1 MANRQSR
8 RSVSLNR
15 SVYVAASMHAFRAGK
30 TLSQLVT
37 ESLRSAGITI
47 PDTHHTPIEV
57 AELAA
62 EAIRHSIPARDDRYY
77 RHKRM
82 RVGSVASAKVV
93 ESYRLI
99 KRDGPIR
106 RALSDAHADACGE
119 PHWHE
124 KQRQTPER
132 RA

>member
-1 MANRQSR
+1 MARFQQR

-15 SVYVAASMHAFRAGK
+15 SVYVAASKHAFRVGK

-37 ESLRSAGITI
+37 ESLRSAGIEI
-47 PDTHHTPIEV
+47 PDTHHTPVEI
-57 AELAA
+57 AQLAA

-77 RHKRM
+77 QRKRM
-82 RVGSVASAKVV
+82 RVGKVASAKVV

-124 KQRQTPER
+124 RVRCK
-132 RA
+132 AAA